1 MFRVD
6 CYLFNLM
13 SRIGKLPIAIPENV
27 TVVIDG
33 SVVRVKGPKGELSQ
47 TFPSSVTIGYNDNEK
62 QLEVTISHPEEKK
75 DRAFWGLSRALAA
88 NMVQGVTE
96 GFSKQLEING
106 VGYRAQ
112 IEGNKLVLSVGF
124 SHPVV
129 MIPPQGID
137 VKVEKNIISISGI
150 DKQQVG
156 EFAANVRKVR
166 KPEPY
171 KGKGIKYSDEIIR
184 RKAGKQVKSGG

>member
-1 MFRVD
+1 
-6 CYLFNLM
+6 
-13 SRIGKLPIAIPENV
+13 
-27 TVVIDG
+27 
-33 SVVRVKGPKGELSQ
+33 
-47 TFPSSVTIGYNDNEK
+47 
-62 QLEVTISHPEEKK
+62 
-75 DRAFWGLSRALAA
+75 
-88 NMVQGVTE
+88 MVCGVTE

-106 VGYRAQ
+106 VGYRAN
-112 IEGNKLVLSVGF
+112 IDSGTLTLSVGF
-124 SHPVV
+124 SHPVIMV
-129 MIPPQGID
+129 PPQGVE
-137 VKVEKNIISISGI
+137 VKVEKNVISIRGI

>member
-1 MFRVD
+1 
-6 CYLFNLM
+6 M
-13 SRIGKLPIAIPENV
+13 SRIGKLPISIPVNV
-27 TVVIDG
+27 TVTIDG

-47 TFPSSVTIGYNDNEK
+47 TFPPSVTIRYNETEK
-62 QLEVTISHPEEKK
+62 QIEVTVQHPEEKK
-75 DRAFWGLSRALAA
+75 DRAFWGLSRALLA
-88 NMVQGVTE
+88 NMVQGTTE

-112 IEGNKLVLSVGF
+112 LEGTKLVLAIGF

-129 MIPPQGID
+129 MVPPDGVE
-137 VKVEKNIISISGI
+137 VKVDKNSITISGI
-150 DKQQVG
+150 DKQVVG
-156 EFAANVRKVR
+156 EFAANVRKIR

>member
-1 MFRVD
+1 
-6 CYLFNLM
+6 M
-13 SRIGKLPIAIPENV
+13 SRIGKLPISIPQNV
-27 TVVIDG
+27 TVAIDG
-33 SVVRVKGPKGELSQ
+33 PVLIVKGPLGELSQ
-47 TFPSSVTIGYNDNEK
+47 TFPYGVVLKYVEDARELTVSVNNPDN
-62 QLEVTISHPEEKK
+62 KK

-88 NMVQGVTE
+88 NMVLGVTE

-112 IEGNKLVLSVGF
+112 MDGGKLVLSVGF

-129 MIPPQGID
+129 MTPPQGID
-137 VKVEKNIISISGI
+137 VTLEKNVIIIRGI

-171 KGKGIKYSDEIIR
+171 KGKGIKYSDEVIR

>member
-1 MFRVD
+1 MISYLCGTVQAATDKYMIVD
-6 CYLFNLM
+6 
-13 SRIGKLPIAIPENV
+13 V
-27 TVVIDG
+27 
-33 SVVRVKGPKGELSQ
+33 
-47 TFPSSVTIGYNDNEK
+47 
-62 QLEVTISHPEEKK
+62 
-75 DRAFWGLSRALAA
+75 
-88 NMVQGVTE
+88 
-96 GFSKQLEING
+96 NG

>member
-1 MFRVD
+1 
-6 CYLFNLM
+6 M

>member
-1 MFRVD
+1 
-6 CYLFNLM
+6 M
-13 SRIGKLPIAIPENV
+13 SRIGKLPITIPANV
-27 TVVIDG
+27 TISIHG
-33 SVVRVKGPKGELSQ
+33 SVLSVEGQLVELTQ
-47 TFPSSVTIGYNDNEK
+47 TMPSKAIMVYNDAEK
-62 QLEVTISHPEEKK
+62 QLEISVAHPEEKSE
-75 DRAFWGLSRALAA
+75 RAFWGLSRALAA
-88 NMVQGVTE
+88 NMVCGVTE

-106 VGYRAQ
+106 VGYRAN
-112 IEGNKLVLSVGF
+112 IDSGTLTLSVGF
-124 SHPVV
+124 SHPVIMV
-129 MIPPQGID
+129 PPQGVE
-137 VKVEKNIISISGI
+137 VKVEKNVISIRGI